1 MKTFKK
7 ILFLL
12 SSKERKRA
20 GFLLIM
26 ALIMAFLEMLGVASI
41 MPFMAVLTNP
51 GIVETNNFLNF
62 MFLNSTIFGVETKNE
77 FLFFLGILVMVIL
90 VTSLLFKAVTMI
102 VQIRFTSMCQ
112 YRISKRFVEG
122 YLNQPYSWILNRHSA
137 DLGKTVLSEVNV
149 VISKGLKP
157 MITLITQSAV
167 ILTLISLLVLV
178 NPKPAIIIGVIFGL
192 AYFII
197 YSFIK
202 NLLTKIGEERL
213 KANEMRFT
221 TIIEAFGAFKEL
233 KISQLEKAFV
243 QRFSDHAKIFSKHQ
257 ASAQIIPMLPRFFL
271 EAIAFGGM
279 LLVVLYLM
287 RQNNAF
293 DDALPLITLYV
304 FAGYRL
310 LPAFQIIYSSIAQ
323 MRLVGPSL
331 NSVHDDMKNLN
342 PYITEKNEKRLPLNK
357 VIELDKINFQYPNS
371 SKIILKDINIII
383 PANKKIG
390 LVGTTGSGK
399 TTIIDI
405 ILGLLEPKSGLLKVD
420 NEIINKN
427 NIRAWQK
434 SVGYVPQQIYL
445 SDDTVAANIAFGID
459 PNNINKDAV
468 EKAAKIANL
477 HNFVINEMP
486 NKYETTL
493 GERGIRLSGG
503 QRQRIGIARALY
515 HNPKFLILDEATS
528 SLDNITEKVV
538 MDAVHNLSDEITIIM
553 IAHRLSTVKKCD
565 VIYLIEKGEIKDFG
579 SFEKLNKTNEL
590 FIENNKN

>member
-12 SSKERKRA
+12 SSNERKRT

-51 GIVETNNFLNF
+51 GIVETNNILNF

-102 VQIRFTSMCQ
+102 VQIRFISMCQ

-157 MITLITQSAV
+157 MITLITQTAV
-167 ILTLISLLVLV
+167 ILTLISLLILV
-178 NPKPAIIIGVIFGL
+178 NPKPAIIIGVIFGIT
-192 AYFII
+192 YFII

-233 KISQLEKAFV
+233 KIGQLEKAFV

-271 EAIAFGGM
+271 EAIGFGGI

-293 DDALPLITLYV
+293 NDALPLITLYV

-323 MRLVGPSL
+323 LRLVGPSL
-331 NSVHDDMKNLN
+331 NSVHDDIKNLN

-383 PANKKIG
+383 PAKKKIG
-390 LVGTTGSGK
+390 LVGKTGSGK

-405 ILGLLEPKSGLLKVD
+405 ILGLIEPKSGLLKVD

-459 PNNINKDAV
+459 ANNINKNAV
-468 EKAAKIANL
+468 EKASKIANL
-477 HNFVINEMP
+477 HNFVINDLP
-486 NKYETTL
+486 HKYETTL

-528 SLDNITEKVV
+528 SLDNITEKIV
-538 MDAVHNLSDEITIIM
+538 MDAVHNLNDEITIIM

-565 VIYLIEKGEIKDFG
+565 AIYLIERGEIKDFG

>member
-1 MKTFKK
+1 
-7 ILFLL
+7 
-12 SSKERKRA
+12 
-20 GFLLIM
+20 
-26 ALIMAFLEMLGVASI
+26 
-41 MPFMAVLTNP
+41 
-51 GIVETNNFLNF
+51 NF
-62 MFLNSTIFGVETKNE
+62 MFLNSTILGVETKNE

-528 SLDNITEKVV
+528 SLDNITEKV
-538 MDAVHNLSDEITIIM
+538 
-553 IAHRLSTVKKCD
+553 
-565 VIYLIEKGEIKDFG
+565 
-579 SFEKLNKTNEL
+579 
-590 FIENNKN
+590 

>member
-390 LVGTTGSGK
+390 VVGTTGSGK

-538 MDAVHNLSDEITIIM
+538 MDAVHNLNDEITIIM

-579 SFEKLNKTNEL
+579 SFEKLNKTNQL

>member
-287 RQNNAF
+287 RQNNTF

>member
-538 MDAVHNLSDEITIIM
+538 MDAVHNLNDEITIIM

-579 SFEKLNKTNEL
+579 SFEKLNKTNQL